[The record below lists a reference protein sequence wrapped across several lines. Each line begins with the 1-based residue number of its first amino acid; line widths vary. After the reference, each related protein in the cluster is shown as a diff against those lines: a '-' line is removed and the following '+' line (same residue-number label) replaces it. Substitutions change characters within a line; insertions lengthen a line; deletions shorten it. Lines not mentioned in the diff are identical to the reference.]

1 MSDLDKNYMKTLFGL
16 VKVPLYRQI
25 LDAIIIFC
33 VLASGSYAFPQR
45 LKVQNFQ
52 MFVQI
57 TIVVFLSKFAIY
69 LGLNFL
75 LRTICFIQDE
85 TDAFVDTKLLETI
98 ITYLIVLSPFI
109 AILVAEFFIQGF
121 QINGIITYISLSSLG
136 LLLYT
141 Y

>member
-75 LRTICFIQDE
+75 LRTICG
-85 TDAFVDTKLLETI
+85 TVDNRNYWVFSFPKCSVFC
-98 ITYLIVLSPFI
+98 TYWSFWIVYS
-109 AILVAEFFIQGF
+109 ARDSC
-121 QINGIITYISLSSLG
+121 TYSI
-136 LLLYT
+136 
-141 Y
+141 